1 MLLFCYFA
9 VPRTCYEGLLIYGQ
23 AFQNGIAV
31 PIILESSLGITFVGF
46 ALTKVADFEPVT
58 LLKGNMILTANPNYI
73 LRALLHFL

>member
-31 PIILESSLGITFVGF
+31 PIILESSLGITFGGVCS
-46 ALTKVADFEPVT
+46 
-58 LLKGNMILTANPNYI
+58 
-73 LRALLHFL
+73 H